1 MKVYEVNGR
10 KVWLNEPHQGYVE
23 PKKEEKTVKAEPTAE
38 IKPKAKK
45 APQNKSRKA
54 GADK

>member
-10 KVWLNEPHQGYVE
+10 KVWLNEPPQGYVE
-23 PKKEEKTVKAEPTAE
+23 PKKEDKTVKAEPTAE

-45 APQNKSRKA
+45 VPQNKSRKA